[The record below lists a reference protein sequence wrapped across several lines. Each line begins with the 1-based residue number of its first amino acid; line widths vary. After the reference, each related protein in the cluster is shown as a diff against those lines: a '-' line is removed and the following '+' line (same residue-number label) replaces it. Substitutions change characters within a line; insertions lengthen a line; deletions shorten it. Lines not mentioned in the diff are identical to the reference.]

1 MTVHFTG
8 ARWWKFD
15 FHTHTP
21 ASSDYGKGPHQRA
34 FAKYS
39 PRDWLLDFMNAE
51 IDCVAVT
58 DHNTA
63 TWIDKLQT
71 AYKDLEQ
78 EGKPTFRPLWLFPGV
93 EITVNEGAHLLAIF
107 DPASDASVVERLLG
121 KVDLNPQ
128 DRDPIE
134 SCTNLSFIEVAQEI
148 AAMGGIAVP
157 AHADRSKGVLTLATG
172 TSLRNIIQS
181 PYIIA
186 AEVNEPNILAEGIF
200 EDRQDRWSPIIGSDS
215 HHPSSSDNSSRIGE
229 RFTWVKMGEPS
240 LEGLRLAL
248 IDGIP
253 LSLSRS
259 DQSNTNPNENTH
271 LQLEELSISE
281 AYRAGRNQPL
291 YAQFSP
297 WLSAIIGGRG
307 TGKSTLIE
315 MLRLAFDRHRE
326 IPAELHPELGRFA
339 RIPES
344 KDETGALTEET
355 ELVAVIRKHDI
366 RYRITWRPPN
376 VAKLSQ
382 QHELGADWEPS
393 TGTIRDRFPIRIFS
407 QRQVLSLST
416 SQGALLALI
425 DDSSYVK
432 KSGWLARMT
441 EIQTR
446 YLSLKSQVRELR
458 SKTENRT
465 QIQGELEDISRQIE
479 VIEASDYRSLLL
491 NFQRRYRQ
499 DQVLKARGV
508 EMDEAISTITNA
520 LDDISPTDL
529 PESDFESSNSIEHEA
544 LQLLNEAITKQRDI
558 HSGIGDLLVR
568 FEQFVIAWK
577 DKFESSQVVLELQQV
592 SKRYAELERQLAERE
607 EANPRQYGQLLQR
620 RSLLQKQLQELDQI
634 EVEIDARSAEAAATL
649 ERAKELRIRL
659 YHRRND
665 FLSKVLKGNE
675 FVQISVVPLGL
686 DAFTQERSFRL
697 ALQRSDGKLAG
708 DILSDDGSEG
718 LLADLYR
725 DLPLEG
731 TARIS
736 TMTQRL
742 HSLKSWISRIHMN
755 DMETGGGRWFNR
767 HIQQLLP
774 EDIDRLHLWWP
785 EDYIRV
791 SYRRPDSDHW
801 EPIDRGSPGQKS
813 AALLAFILSYGDE
826 PVILDQPE
834 DDLDNEL
841 IYNLIVQQIRS
852 SKAFRQ
858 VIVATHN
865 ANIVVNGDAEQ
876 VISMAFV
883 KGQCVVLNSGT
894 GCIQDSNVSNHICKV
909 MEGGSRAFGER
920 YRKLLKGDKHA

>member
-34 FAKYS
+34 FAKYD

-71 AYKDLEQ
+71 AYKDLER

-107 DPASDASVVERLLG
+107 DPTNDASVVERLLG

-148 AAMGGIAVP
+148 ATMGGIAVP

-186 AEVNEPNILAEGIF
+186 AEVNEPHVLAEGIF
-200 EDRQDRWSPIIGSDS
+200 EDHQDRWSPIIGSDS
-215 HHPSSSDNSSRIGE
+215 HHPSSSENSSRIGE
-229 RFTWVKMGEPS
+229 RFTWVKMGEPT
-240 LEGLRLAL
+240 LEGVRLAL
-248 IDGIP
+248 LDGIP
-253 LSLSRS
+253 HSLSRS
-259 DQSNTNPNENTH
+259 DQSTTNPNKHTH
-271 LQLEELSISE
+271 MQLEELSISK

-307 TGKSTLIE
+307 TGKSTVIE
-315 MLRLAFDRHRE
+315 MLRLAFDRHGE
-326 IPAELHPELGRFA
+326 IPAELHHELGRFA

-344 KDETGALTEET
+344 KDEPGALTERT
-355 ELVAVIRKHDI
+355 ELVAIIRKHKT

-376 VAKLSQ
+376 VTELSQ
-382 QHELGADWEPS
+382 QHKLGADWEPS

-416 SQGALLALI
+416 NQGALLALI
-425 DDSSYVK
+425 DDSNYVK
-432 KSGWLARMT
+432 KPGWLARMS
-441 EIQTR
+441 EVRTR

-458 SKTENRT
+458 SKTAHRA
-465 QIQGELEDISRQIE
+465 QLQGELEDISRQIE
-479 VIEASDYRSLLL
+479 IIEASEYRNLLI
-491 NFQRRYRQ
+491 NYQRRYRQ
-499 DQVLKARGV
+499 DQALRARSL
-508 EMDEAISTITNA
+508 EMDETISSLTSVLA
-520 LDDISPTDL
+520 EISPTDL
-529 PESDFESSNSIEHEA
+529 SKSDFELSNPID
-544 LQLLNEAITKQRDI
+544 NEAIQLLSEAITRQQDI
-558 HSGIGDLLVR
+558 HSEMGTLLIQ
-568 FEQFVIAWK
+568 FEEFVTAWK
-577 DKFESSQVVLELQQV
+577 HKLESSQVVLELRRI

-607 EANPRQYGQLLQR
+607 QANPRQYGQLLQR

-634 EVEIDARSAEAAATL
+634 EIEIDARSAEAVATL
-649 ERAKELRIRL
+649 ERAKELRIKL
-659 YHRRND
+659 YHRRAD
-665 FLSKVLKGNE
+665 FLSTVLKGNK
-675 FVQISVVPLGL
+675 FVQISVIPFGL
-686 DAFTQERSFRL
+686 DAFSQERSFRL

-708 DILSDDGSEG
+708 DILSHDGSEG
-718 LLADLYR
+718 VLADLYR
-725 DLPLEG
+725 DLPQEE
-731 TARIS
+731 TARIC

-742 HSLKSWISRIHMN
+742 HSLKNRLSAMHIS
-755 DMETGGGRWFNR
+755 DTETGHGRWFNR
-767 HIQQLLP
+767 HVQQLLP
-774 EDIDRLHLWWP
+774 EDLDRLHLWWP

-791 SYRRPDSDHW
+791 SYRRPNSTQW

-826 PVILDQPE
+826 PVVLDQPE

-841 IYNLIVQQIRS
+841 IYNLIVQQIRT

-865 ANIVVNGDAEQ
+865 ANIVVNGDAEK
-876 VISMAFV
+876 VISMAFA
-883 KGQCVVLNSGT
+883 KGQCVVLNPGT
-894 GCIQDSNVSNHICKV
+894 GCIQDSDVSSHICKV

-920 YRKLLKGDKHA
+920 YRKLFKGDRHA